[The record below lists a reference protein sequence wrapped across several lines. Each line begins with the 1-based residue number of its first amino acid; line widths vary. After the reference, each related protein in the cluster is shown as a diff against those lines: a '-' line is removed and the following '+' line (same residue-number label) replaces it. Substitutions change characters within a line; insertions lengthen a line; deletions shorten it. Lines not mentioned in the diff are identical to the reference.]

1 MHLFYHLIIIET
13 ALAILYLCHTSKM
26 TIRGQ
31 RIYLILAFFVIYIFH
46 AFREPTSLA
55 DIPQYKLAYGEALK
69 YTFSRVVSEGFVS
82 LKSEL
87 GFRVIIKII
96 SEIFSSYVWLFL
108 ITSGI
113 IIYSFYNATKK
124 YSPIYWLSV
133 MLFVVSH
140 FANSLFMLRAFFAIA
155 VLLFSFPYI
164 IERKIVPFLILT
176 ALAMSCHMTAVIF
189 LPVYFIYGVKNK
201 VVLTLTL
208 LVLGFAL
215 LFTFTDVVNYMV
227 ERLFPGYAYYI
238 QRIDNYEG
246 ASWKVPAMMG
256 AVLLLR
262 ILVLRKHFFDE
273 GITRLLS
280 ILCVLAF
287 VIYTSGM
294 GFGLTSRMAMFYTNM
309 TFLILP
315 NTCYRIKN
323 KAVGYSIAIF
333 YVIFNGYFFLNNS
346 LDELW
351 RNYRLYDF
359 I

>member
-1 MHLFYHLIIIET
+1 
-13 ALAILYLCHTSKM
+13 M

-55 DIPQYKLAYGEALK
+55 DIPQYKLAYGEALR
-69 YTFSRVVSEGFVS
+69 YPFSRVVSEGFVS

-87 GFRVIIKII
+87 GFRAIIKLI
-96 SEIFSSYVWLFL
+96 SELFSSYVWLFL

-113 IIYSFYNATKK
+113 IIYSFYNATRR

-133 MLFVVSH
+133 MVFVVNH
-140 FANSLFMLRAFFAIA
+140 FANSLFMLRAYFAIA
-155 VLLFSFPYI
+155 ILLFSIPYVI
-164 IERKIVPFLILT
+164 QRKLIFYLILNV
-176 ALAMSCHMTAVIF
+176 LAMSCHLTAVIF
-189 LPVYFIYGVKNK
+189 LPVYFIYGIKNK
-201 VVLTLTL
+201 VYLTIFL
-208 LVLGFAL
+208 LFASVAL
-215 LFTFTDVVNYMV
+215 LFTFNGVVTYMV
-227 ERLFPGYAYYI
+227 EQAFSDYAYYI
-238 QRIDNYEG
+238 QRIDYYEG
-246 ASWKVPAMMG
+246 ASWKMPAMMG

-262 ILVLRKHFFDE
+262 MVVLRKHFFDE

-315 NTCYRIKN
+315 DTCYRIKN
-323 KAVGYSIAIF
+323 KAAGYSIAIF

-359 I
+359 L

>member
-1 MHLFYHLIIIET
+1 MAAFIIIS
-13 ALAILYLCHTSKM
+13 L
-26 TIRGQ
+26 
-31 RIYLILAFFVIYIFH
+31 FH
-46 AFREPTSLA
+46 AFREPSGLA
-55 DIPQYKLAYGEALK
+55 DIPQYKLAYEEALK
-69 YTFSRVVSEGFVS
+69 YPFLRVIDDGFVS
-82 LKSEL
+82 LKSEI
-87 GFRVIIKII
+87 GFRIIIKII
-96 SEIFSSYVWLFL
+96 SVFFSSYIWLFI
-108 ITSGI
+108 ITSGF
-113 IIYSFYNATKK
+113 IIYGFYNATKK
-124 YSPIYWLSV
+124 FSPIFGLSV
-133 MLFVVSH
+133 MVFVVSH

-189 LPVYFIYGVKNK
+189 LPVYFIYGIKNK
-201 VVLTLTL
+201 IVLALTLV
-208 LVLGFAL
+208 VLGFAL
-215 LFTFTDVVNYMV
+215 LFTFNDVVNYMV
-227 ERLFPGYAYYI
+227 ERLFPAYAYYI
-238 QRIDNYEG
+238 QRIDYYEG

-256 AVLLLR
+256 AMLLLR

-315 NTCYRIKN
+315 DTCYRIKN
-323 KAVGYSIAIF
+323 KAAGYSIAIF

-359 I
+359 L